1 MLMAISTAEKWLSHT
16 KSGHFFFFFFF
27 FFFLNGRR
35 APSPAFLKNGR
46 RALTLDISKK
56 SQAF

>member
-1 MLMAISTAEKWLSHT
+1 MLMAMSYAEKWLSHT
-16 KSGHFFFFFFF
+16 KSG
-27 FFFLNGRR
+27 LLEKNGRR

-46 RALTLDISKK
+46 RALTLEILKK